1 MLPGIRFGVYF
12 KEGKKKKKA
21 KLALITVV
29 VNFLKVF
36 ILLKLMALQILR
48 D

>member
-1 MLPGIRFGVYF
+1 ME
-12 KEGKKKKKA
+12 KE

-29 VNFLKVF
+29 VDFLKVF

-48 D
+48 E